1 MPAGAGT
8 ARYENGGL
16 VAGIVSLSFL
26 PPPATPL
33 DSGFRRNDEVGG
45 RNDERGGGG
54 IQALSRP
61 GNIIFVPITK
71 WAAGSDEGWRDG
83 RVRSPGWERVP
94 ALHVFLSTAG
104 SQC

>member
-1 MPAGAGT
+1 MTSAG
-8 ARYENGGL
+8 
-16 VAGIVSLSFL
+16 
-26 PPPATPL
+26 
-33 DSGFRRNDEVGG
+33 D
-45 RNDERGGGG
+45 GG

-61 GNIIFVPITK
+61 RNIIFVPITK

>member
-1 MPAGAGT
+1 MALGRPHKWGAGMT
-8 ARYENGGL
+8 M
-16 VAGIVSLSFL
+16 
-26 PPPATPL
+26 P
-33 DSGFRRNDEVGG
+33 GG
-45 RNDERGGGG
+45 RGIHGYFRG
-54 IQALSRP
+54 QP
-61 GNIIFVPITK
+61 NIPFSYWITK